1 MMQRSLRGGASR
13 RGFVGV
19 RRLHLEARTL
29 SATAFYIFTP
39 CLVFTS
45 LLHIQLDLSE
55 VGQIA
60 TLNLCMTV
68 LLMTLGYVLSMVQ
81 QRDR

>member
-1 MMQRSLRGGASR
+1 
-13 RGFVGV
+13 
-19 RRLHLEARTL
+19 
-29 SATAFYIFTP
+29 
-39 CLVFTS
+39 
-45 LLHIQLDLSE
+45 LHIQLDLSE